1 MKAEAIH
8 MMNKAILAALVSSAP
23 TAFAGIPDKRT
34 LAMRDPAMASLMGV
48 IKGDQ
53 FGVEFGD
60 EYEFGAEAQAR
71 SFDST
76 QSRERLLEPNKGSTA
91 KIQRYAFGMSQTV
104 TLSTAEALDMDG
116 NPDTHIRPQRVT
128 VNAPIPGFATISAI
142 KVANV
147 GVIVGGE
154 IDAFDFAANGQDQQ
168 LDVPTLSPANKVRVT
183 GAYSG
188 LLPSGGYVTATD
200 FKLIVSFKGPAKM
213 VA

>member
-1 MKAEAIH
+1 
-8 MMNKAILAALVSSAP
+8 MNKAILAALVGTLPAS
-23 TAFAGIPDKRT
+23 FAGHPDKRS
-34 LAMRDPAMASLMGV
+34 LATRDPAMASLMGL
-48 IKGDQ
+48 IKGAD

-60 EYEFGAEAQAR
+60 DYEFGAESDAAKAR
-71 SFDST
+71 AFDARAT
-76 QSRERLLEPNKGSTA
+76 REREALLEPNKNSTA
-91 KIQRYAFGMSQTV
+91 KIQRYAFGLSQTV
-104 TLSTAEALDMDG
+104 TLSTAEALDLEG

-128 VNAPIPGFATISAI
+128 CNAPIPGFARLSAI

-154 IDAFDFAANGQDQQ
+154 VDAFDFAANGQDQQ

-183 GAYSG
+183 GNYSG

-200 FKLIVSFKGPAKM
+200 YVFIVSFKGPAKM

>member
-1 MKAEAIH
+1 MRPNSK
-8 MMNKAILAALVSSAP
+8 
-23 TAFAGIPDKRT
+23 T
-34 LAMRDPAMASLMGV
+34 LALRDPAMAALVGALAVAGS
-48 IKGDQ
+48 D

-60 EYEFGAEAQAR
+60 DYGIEFGAEGMSDAAKAR
-71 SFDST
+71 AFDA
-76 QSRERLLEPNKGSTA
+76 SRTNQRELILEPNRGSSA
-91 KIQRYAFGMSQTV
+91 KVQRYAFGMQQEV

-128 VNAPIPGFATISAI
+128 CNAPVPGFARLSAI

-154 IDAFDFAANGQDQQ
+154 VDAFDFAANGQDQQ

-183 GAYSG
+183 GNYSG
-188 LLPSGGYVTATD
+188 LLPSGGYVTATP
-200 FKLIVSFKGPAKM
+200 FIFIVSFKGPAKM

>member
-1 MKAEAIH
+1 
-8 MMNKAILAALVSSAP
+8 MNKAILAALVGSVPAS
-23 TAFAGIPDKRT
+23 FAGGHPDKRS
-34 LAMRDPAMASLMGV
+34 LATRDPAMASLVGL
-48 IKGDQ
+48 IKGSD

-60 EYEFGAEAQAR
+60 DYEFGAESDAAKAR
-71 SFDST
+71 AWDDT
-76 QSRERLLEPNKGSTA
+76 RKREAILEPNKNSTA
-91 KIQRYAFGMSQTV
+91 KIQRYAFGLSQTV
-104 TLSTAEALDMDG
+104 ALSTAEALDMEG

-128 VNAPIPGFATISAI
+128 CNAPIPGFARLSAI

-154 IDAFDFAANGQDQQ
+154 VDAFDFAANGQDQE

-183 GAYSG
+183 GNYSG

-200 FKLIVSFKGPAKM
+200 FVFIVSFKGPAKM